1 MVSSVMADR
10 RLHNRLTRLTYLL
23 FIEPLL
29 HGAKQRVCSL
39 VGELGKSRILE
50 IGCGTCVQAVMIAK
64 RGIQVT
70 AVDLSDELFPPPLSA
85 RLPPTL
91 RFFQADGRAL
101 PFRDREFDLVL
112 TSMVLHQMDPAGRPA
127 LLGEMGRVLRKD
139 GTLLI
144 MDFDF
149 PLEADRGWTARLI
162 RWIEK
167 MAGKEHHGNFRN
179 FMATG
184 GVPALLQSLG
194 APQFSRHP
202 ILDDRGAIFE
212 VPQRDGR
219 EEGG

>member
-1 MVSSVMADR
+1 MADR

-23 FIEPLL
+23 LIEPLL

-112 TSMVLHQMDPAGRPA
+112 TSMVLHQMAPAGRPA
-127 LLGEMGRVLRKD
+127 LLGEMGRVLRAD

-149 PLEADRGWTARLI
+149 PLETDRGWPARLI

-167 MAGKEHHGNFRN
+167 MAGREHHGNFRN

-184 GVPALLQSLG
+184 GVPALLQSFG